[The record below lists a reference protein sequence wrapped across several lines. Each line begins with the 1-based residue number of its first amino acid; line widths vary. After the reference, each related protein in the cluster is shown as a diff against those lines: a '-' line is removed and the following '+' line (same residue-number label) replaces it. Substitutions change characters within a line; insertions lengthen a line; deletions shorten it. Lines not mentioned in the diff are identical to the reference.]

1 MTTPAQPLVTFAL
14 FAYNQ
19 ERFIRE
25 AVDGALSQSY
35 SPLEVVLSDD
45 CSTDRTFDII
55 RDLAATYTGPHRIII
70 NRNDTNLGLGAHI
83 NKVVSISHGEIL
95 VMAAGDDV
103 SLPNRVERIAGF
115 LQSKGKDVF
124 SVYSDADQIAE
135 SGESM
140 WRVGY
145 PLSGDMS
152 HAARFVRK
160 GLRGVPGFTQACR
173 RAVFERFGPLHD
185 KLIHEDSVI
194 PFRAL
199 LLGRIA
205 RIEEVLVRYRLNPTS
220 IMRTAGWG
228 TREGLS
234 AWHQRSTVTFVN
246 CIADATRLDETDF
259 KGQDAVMRELLRRL
273 CYHTASQC
281 LARSIPRFCAVQAR
295 WLPIFGREA
304 LLYAGSALK
313 IAMREAFWRGS
324 APHIGGSNCAS
335 R

>member
-1 MTTPAQPLVTFAL
+1 MSTAAEPLVTFAL

-205 RIEEVLVRYRLNPTS
+205 RIEEVLVRYRLNAAS
-220 IMRTAGWG
+220 AMGSAGWG
-228 TREGLS
+228 TREGL
-234 AWHQRSTVTFVN
+234 ARWHRRSTVTFVN
-246 CIADATRLDETDF
+246 CMGDVTRLGTSDYQEL
-259 KGQDAVMRELLRRL
+259 DAVVREVLRRL
-273 CYHTASQC
+273 RYHAAGQC
-281 LARSIPRFCAVQAR
+281 LVRSIPRFCAVQVR

-304 LLYAGSALK
+304 ILNAGSAVK
-313 IAMREAFWRGS
+313 IAVREWGWRREGRGREEQ
-324 APHIGGSNCAS
+324 HVTL
-335 R
+335 